1 MANLKEL
8 RRRIKSVSSTA
19 RVTKAMQMIA
29 AAKMR
34 RAQQKVVDGRP
45 YSEKIHSILSHL
57 NLVNYNDEDFELSIH
72 ENLTGSKELCLMITP
87 DRGLCGAL
95 VSNITRV
102 ALSDSG
108 NSEEDVVFIT
118 IGKKASS
125 LIVRLGKDLKAQFG
139 VSDMPEIQETLAVSK
154 LVMDELK
161 TGQYRSVSMIYSEFI
176 TTAIQKPVKKKLI
189 PVEISEDEE
198 QIPLDYIFEPD
209 IEKLLNTL
217 IPRYI
222 EMEIYHGVLEA
233 TASEHSARMVSMQN
247 ATDNANELLDDLTL
261 ELNKARQQVI
271 TSELLD
277 LVGGMIAQE
286 G

>member
-8 RRRIKSVSSTA
+8 RRRIKSISSTA

-34 RAQQKVVDGRP
+34 RAQQKVKDGRP
-45 YSEKIHSILSHL
+45 YSEKIHNILEHL
-57 NLVNYNDEDFELSIH
+57 NLVNIDEKESDLSIH
-72 ENLTGSKELCLMITP
+72 ENLNGSKDLLLMITP

-102 ALSDSG
+102 ALSKTEKSDKA
-108 NSEEDVVFIT
+108 VTFIT
-118 IGKKASS
+118 VGKKGSS
-125 LIVRLGKDLKAQFG
+125 LVVRLGKDLKAQFG
-139 VSDMPEIQETLAVSK
+139 VSDMPKIQETLAIST
-154 LVMDELK
+154 LVMEELK
-161 TGQYRSVSMIYSEFI
+161 TGDYRSVSMIYSEFV
-176 TTAIQKPVKKKLI
+176 TTAVQKPVTKKLI
-189 PVEISEDEE
+189 PVEITED
-198 QIPLDYIFEPD
+198 IGNVPLDYIFEPD
-209 IEKLLNTL
+209 IGKLLNTL

-222 EMEIYHGVLEA
+222 EMEIYHGILEA
-233 TASEHSARMVSMQN
+233 TASEHSARMVAMQN

-261 ELNKARQQVI
+261 ELNKVRQEVI

-277 LVGGMIAQE
+277 IVGGVIAQE

>member
-108 NSEEDVVFIT
+108 NSKEDVVFIT

-233 TASEHSARMVSMQN
+233 TASEHSARMVAMQN

>member
-57 NLVNYNDEDFELSIH
+57 NLVNYDDEDFELSIH
-72 ENLTGSKELCLMITP
+72 ENLTGTKELCLMITP

-95 VSNITRV
+95 VSNITKV
-102 ALSDSG
+102 ALT
-108 NSEEDVVFIT
+108 NSENIEEEVVFIT

-154 LVMDELK
+154 LVMDVLK
-161 TGQYRSVSMIYSEFI
+161 TGQYKSVSMIYSEFV
-176 TTAIQKPVKKKLI
+176 TTAIQKPVKKTLI
-189 PVEISEDEE
+189 PVEISDDEE

>member
-1 MANLKEL
+1 MAKLKEL

-57 NLVNYNDEDFELSIH
+57 NLVNYDDEDFELSIH
-72 ENLTGSKELCLMITP
+72 ENLTGTKELCLMITP

-95 VSNITRV
+95 VSNITKV
-102 ALSDSG
+102 ALT
-108 NSEEDVVFIT
+108 NSENIEEEVVFIT

-161 TGQYRSVSMIYSEFI
+161 TGQYKSVSMIYSEFV
-176 TTAIQKPVKKKLI
+176 TTAIQKPVKKTLI
-189 PVEISEDEE
+189 PVEISDDEE

>member
-102 ALSDSG
+102 ALSNSE

-189 PVEISEDEE
+189 PIEIPEDEE

-233 TASEHSARMVSMQN
+233 TASEHSARMVAMQN

>member
-57 NLVNYNDEDFELSIH
+57 NLVNYDDEDFELSIH
-72 ENLTGSKELCLMITP
+72 ENLTGTKELCLMITP

-95 VSNITRV
+95 VSNITKV
-102 ALSDSG
+102 ALT
-108 NSEEDVVFIT
+108 NSENIEEEVVFIT

-161 TGQYRSVSMIYSEFI
+161 TGQYKSVSMIYSEFV
-176 TTAIQKPVKKKLI
+176 TTAIQKPVKKTLI
-189 PVEISEDEE
+189 PVEISDDEE
-198 QIPLDYIFEPD
+198 QIRLDYIFEPD

>member
-29 AAKMR
+29 AAKIR
-34 RAQQKVVDGRP
+34 RAQQKVVDVRP

-57 NLVNYNDEDFELSIH
+57 NLVNYDDEDFELSIH
-72 ENLTGSKELCLMITP
+72 ENLTGTKELCLMITP

-95 VSNITRV
+95 VSNITKV
-102 ALSDSG
+102 ALT
-108 NSEEDVVFIT
+108 NSENIEEEVVFIT

-161 TGQYRSVSMIYSEFI
+161 TGQYKSVSMIYSEFV
-176 TTAIQKPVKKKLI
+176 TTAIQKPVKKTLI
-189 PVEISEDEE
+189 PVEISDDEE

>member
-102 ALSDSG
+102 ALSNSE

-161 TGQYRSVSMIYSEFI
+161 TGQFRSVSMIYSEFI

-189 PVEISEDEE
+189 PVEISENEE

-233 TASEHSARMVSMQN
+233 TASEHSARMVAMQN

>member
-34 RAQQKVVDGRP
+34 KAQQKVVDGRP

-57 NLVNYNDEDFELSIH
+57 NFVNYNDEDFELSIH

-102 ALSDSG
+102 AIS
-108 NSEEDVVFIT
+108 NSENVEEDVVFIT

-125 LIVRLGKDLKAQFG
+125 LIVRLGKNLKAQFG

-176 TTAIQKPVKKKLI
+176 STSIQKPVKKNLI
-189 PVEISEDEE
+189 PVEISEDEKE
-198 QIPLDYIFEPD
+198 IPLDYIFEPD

>member
-45 YSEKIHSILSHL
+45 FSEKIHSILSHL
-57 NLVNYNDEDFELSIH
+57 NLVNYDDEDFELSIH
-72 ENLTGSKELCLMITP
+72 ENLTGTKELCLMITP

-95 VSNITRV
+95 VSNITKV
-102 ALSDSG
+102 ALT
-108 NSEEDVVFIT
+108 NSENIEEEVVFIT

-161 TGQYRSVSMIYSEFI
+161 TGQYKSVSMIYSEFV
-176 TTAIQKPVKKKLI
+176 TTAIQKPVKKTLI
-189 PVEISEDEE
+189 PVEISDDEE

>member
-57 NLVNYNDEDFELSIH
+57 NLVNYDDEDFELSIH
-72 ENLTGSKELCLMITP
+72 ENLTGTKELCLMITP

-95 VSNITRV
+95 VSNITKV
-102 ALSDSG
+102 ALT
-108 NSEEDVVFIT
+108 NSENIEEEVVFIT

-161 TGQYRSVSMIYSEFI
+161 TGQYKSVSMIYSEFV
-176 TTAIQKPVKKKLI
+176 TTAIQKPVKKTLI
-189 PVEISEDEE
+189 PVEISDDEE

>member
-57 NLVNYNDEDFELSIH
+57 NLVNYDDEDFELSIH
-72 ENLTGSKELCLMITP
+72 ENLTGTKELCLMITP

-95 VSNITRV
+95 VSNITKV
-102 ALSDSG
+102 ALT
-108 NSEEDVVFIT
+108 NSENIEEEVVFIT

-161 TGQYRSVSMIYSEFI
+161 TGQYKSVSMIYSEFV
-176 TTAIQKPVKKKLI
+176 TTAIQKPVKKTLI
-189 PVEISEDEE
+189 PVEISDDEE

-233 TASEHSARMVSMQN
+233 TASEHSARMVAMQN

>member
-1 MANLKEL
+1 
-8 RRRIKSVSSTA
+8 
-19 RVTKAMQMIA
+19 
-29 AAKMR
+29 
-34 RAQQKVVDGRP
+34 
-45 YSEKIHSILSHL
+45 
-57 NLVNYNDEDFELSIH
+57 
-72 ENLTGSKELCLMITP
+72 
-87 DRGLCGAL
+87 
-95 VSNITRV
+95 
-102 ALSDSG
+102 
-108 NSEEDVVFIT
+108 
-118 IGKKASS
+118 
-125 LIVRLGKDLKAQFG
+125 
-139 VSDMPEIQETLAVSK
+139 MPEIQETLAVSK

-161 TGQYRSVSMIYSEFI
+161 TGQFRSVSMIYSEFI

-198 QIPLDYIFEPD
+198 QISLDYIFEPD

-233 TASEHSARMVSMQN
+233 TASEHSARMVAMQN

>member
-1 MANLKEL
+1 
-8 RRRIKSVSSTA
+8 
-19 RVTKAMQMIA
+19 
-29 AAKMR
+29 
-34 RAQQKVVDGRP
+34 
-45 YSEKIHSILSHL
+45 
-57 NLVNYNDEDFELSIH
+57 
-72 ENLTGSKELCLMITP
+72 
-87 DRGLCGAL
+87 
-95 VSNITRV
+95 
-102 ALSDSG
+102 
-108 NSEEDVVFIT
+108 
-118 IGKKASS
+118 
-125 LIVRLGKDLKAQFG
+125 
-139 VSDMPEIQETLAVSK
+139 
-154 LVMDELK
+154 
-161 TGQYRSVSMIYSEFI
+161 MIYSEFI

-233 TASEHSARMVSMQN
+233 TASEHSARMVAMQN

>member
-1 MANLKEL
+1 MANLKEI

-57 NLVNYNDEDFELSIH
+57 NLVNYDDEDFELSIH
-72 ENLTGSKELCLMITP
+72 ENLTGTKELCLMITP

-95 VSNITRV
+95 VSNITKV
-102 ALSDSG
+102 ALT
-108 NSEEDVVFIT
+108 NSENIEEEVVFIT

-161 TGQYRSVSMIYSEFI
+161 TGQYKSVSMIYSEFV
-176 TTAIQKPVKKKLI
+176 TTAKQKPVKKTLI
-189 PVEISEDEE
+189 PVEISDDEE

-277 LVGGMIAQE
+277 LVGGMISQE

>member
-57 NLVNYNDEDFELSIH
+57 NLVNYKDEDFELSIH

-102 ALSDSG
+102 ALSNSE

-118 IGKKASS
+118 FGKKASS
-125 LIVRLGKDLKAQFG
+125 FIVRLGKDLKAQFG

-198 QIPLDYIFEPD
+198 QISLDYIFEPD
-209 IEKLLNTL
+209 IEKLN
-217 IPRYI
+217 PPS
-222 EMEIYHGVLEA
+222 V
-233 TASEHSARMVSMQN
+233 
-247 ATDNANELLDDLTL
+247 
-261 ELNKARQQVI
+261 VI
-271 TSELLD
+271 S
-277 LVGGMIAQE
+277 
-286 G
+286 

>member
-1 MANLKEL
+1 
-8 RRRIKSVSSTA
+8 
-19 RVTKAMQMIA
+19 MIA

-57 NLVNYNDEDFELSIH
+57 NLVNYDDEDFELSIH
-72 ENLTGSKELCLMITP
+72 ENLTGTKELCLMITP

-95 VSNITRV
+95 VSNITKV
-102 ALSDSG
+102 AIT
-108 NSEEDVVFIT
+108 NSENIEEEVVFIT

-161 TGQYRSVSMIYSEFI
+161 TGQYKSVSMIYSEFV
-176 TTAIQKPVKKKLI
+176 TTAIQKPVKKTLI
-189 PVEISEDEE
+189 PVEISDDEE

>member
-108 NSEEDVVFIT
+108 NSKEDVVFIT

>member
-95 VSNITRV
+95 VSNVTRV

-189 PVEISEDEE
+189 PIEIPEDEE

-233 TASEHSARMVSMQN
+233 TASEHSARMVAMQN

>member
-108 NSEEDVVFIT
+108 NSKEDVVFIT

-161 TGQYRSVSMIYSEFI
+161 TGQYRSVSMIYSEFV
-176 TTAIQKPVKKKLI
+176 TTAIQKPVKKTLI
-189 PVEISEDEE
+189 PVEISDDEE

>member
-57 NLVNYNDEDFELSIH
+57 NLVNYDDEDFELSIH
-72 ENLTGSKELCLMITP
+72 ENLTGTKELCLMITP

-95 VSNITRV
+95 VSNITKV
-102 ALSDSG
+102 ALT
-108 NSEEDVVFIT
+108 NSENIEEEVVFIT

-161 TGQYRSVSMIYSEFI
+161 TGQYKSVSMIYSEFV
-176 TTAIQKPVKKKLI
+176 TTAIQKPVKKTLI
-189 PVEISEDEE
+189 PVEISDDEE

-233 TASEHSARMVSMQN
+233 TASEHSARMESMQN

>member
-29 AAKMR
+29 DAKMR

-57 NLVNYNDEDFELSIH
+57 NLVNYDDEDFELSIH
-72 ENLTGSKELCLMITP
+72 ENLTGTKELCLMITP

-95 VSNITRV
+95 VSNITKV
-102 ALSDSG
+102 ALT
-108 NSEEDVVFIT
+108 NSENIEEEVVFIT

-161 TGQYRSVSMIYSEFI
+161 TGQYKSVSMIYSEFV
-176 TTAIQKPVKKKLI
+176 TTAIQKPVKKTLI
-189 PVEISEDEE
+189 PVEISDDEE

>member
-57 NLVNYNDEDFELSIH
+57 NLVNYDDEDFELSIL
-72 ENLTGSKELCLMITP
+72 ENLTGTKELCLMITP

-95 VSNITRV
+95 VSNITKV
-102 ALSDSG
+102 ALT
-108 NSEEDVVFIT
+108 NSENIEEEVVFIT

-161 TGQYRSVSMIYSEFI
+161 TGQYKSVSMIYSEFV
-176 TTAIQKPVKKKLI
+176 TTAIQKPVKKTLI
-189 PVEISEDEE
+189 PVEISDDEE